1 MVTTSQP
8 PFSSGTAGNAG
19 AATED
24 VMNRVVQ
31 GAHEAVDRVAEKA
44 GPAVERLKSGVSG
57 AAESLH
63 AHAEEFGAMQE
74 QWMQSARGCVRDHPL
89 ATVAIAVGVGMLLSR
104 MVAR

>member
-8 PFSSGTAGNAG
+8 SFSTGTSANPG
-19 AATED
+19 AATDD

-44 GPAVERLKSGVSG
+44 GPAVERLKSGVAG
-57 AAESLH
+57 AAESLQS
-63 AHAEEFGAMQE
+63 HAEEFGAMQE
-74 QWMQSARGCVRDHPL
+74 QWMQNARGCVRDHPL